1 MNKIK
6 ILIPIYND
14 WKSAFKLLEDI
25 DLHVNDLNHEF
36 SVIIVNDCSTEERPI
51 NDSNFNN
58 LKSIK
63 IVNMKKK

>member
-25 DLHVNDLNHEF
+25 DFQV
-36 SVIIVNDCSTEERPI
+36 R
-51 NDSNFNN
+51 
-58 LKSIK
+58 
-63 IVNMKKK
+63 

>member
-36 SVIIVNDCSTEERPI
+36 SVIIVNDC
-51 NDSNFNN
+51 FY
-58 LKSIK
+58 
-63 IVNMKKK
+63 